1 MTGHARAGS
10 VGRAMLSRT
19 LGPLSVIC
27 LGAVVM
33 FVFFTTLGGVDPGEV
48 TTLTIVVGV
57 LALLFLVRSL
67 LVRRELGARGSPT
80 TLRSVN
86 SLRERRGF

>member
-1 MTGHARAGS
+1 
-10 VGRAMLSRT
+10 MLSRT

-27 LGAVVM
+27 IGLVVM
-33 FVFFTTLGGVDPGEV
+33 FVFFSALAGVSPNEV
-48 TTLTIVVGV
+48 VWPAVVVGV
-57 LALLFLVRSL
+57 LALLVLVRSL
-67 LVRRELGARGSPT
+67 VVRHELGAKGSQA